1 MFGSVPRM
9 RTLAKLYKLQLQH
22 TQSFNIQW
30 LDFDDFSWSL
40 EAMMTWF
47 EGKVLEDRLLALN
60 GETFMPYI

>member
-9 RTLAKLYKLQLQH
+9 RTLAKLYTLQLQH

-60 GETFMPYI
+60 GETFMPQ